1 MAFTKKNYVDLTGL
15 STFKSSLL
23 GTVINDTNKTTT
35 SKTATIKAITDYVD
49 SEVGDLSSAVTEGL
63 ANKVSSVT
71 YDSTNKKIVYNKGGS
86 TNTDVV
92 TVATIK
98 SAIGNF
104 VKSGTGASSG
114 LVPAPSTTAGSS
126 KYLRED
132 GTWVTP
138 PNTTYSVFVK
148 SGTGAKSGLVPAP
161 STTAGTSKYLRED
174 GTWTTPPDTN
184 TTYSNATSS
193 SAGLMGA
200 DDKAKLDGITASAD
214 SVSFSRSLT
223 SGTKVGTI
231 TINGTG
237 TDLYAPT
244 NTDTHYTAKNV
255 VSSSNTGTGN
265 VGEAISN
272 PYINLIENGAVR
284 STHRIS
290 GSGATTVKTDAS
302 GNIIISSTD
311 TNTTYDNATASKAG
325 LMGADDKAKLN
336 GIATGAEVNQN
347 AFSNVKVGNVTIEA
361 DSKTDT
367 LTLVAGSNV
376 TITPDSAN
384 DKITIASSYVNTTYS
399 PGTDLSLSGTT
410 FNHANSGVTAGTYR
424 SVTVNARGHVTGGS
438 NPTTLSGYGITDAK
452 IANGVIT
459 LGSNTITPL
468 TSSSSLNASKLTGT
482 ISVDRLPATALER
495 CVVVANDTARF
506 ALTTSSVQVGDTVK
520 VTDTKKMYM
529 VVNSSKLSTEAGYE
543 EYFTSTDWSTITN
556 KPSSYY
562 THPAHTAQK
571 SGLYKITVDALGH
584 VSGVTSVT
592 KADITGL
599 GIPGS
604 DTNTHYTAIPVLGAT
619 DATSNAT
626 SVTSNPYLNI
636 VENSAKSGGIQIKG
650 GGATSVSAINGV
662 ITISS
667 TDNNTTY
674 SVMKGATSSEAGTS
688 GLVPAPA
695 KGQQASFLRGDGTW
709 VVPTDTKVTS
719 AVGNTTKA
727 YLVGSTSSSDATGT
741 LIKDTN
747 VYLDTTA
754 GKLVATTFVGSLSGT
769 ATKATQDSAGQ
780 QINTTYIKSLSAS
793 GQTVTI
799 TKGNGSTST
808 FTTQDTKNT
817 AGSTDT
823 DSKIYLIGATSQA
836 SNPQTYSDNQVYAT
850 SGQLDANKVRVAEK
864 VTLQYNSS
872 TESLDFVFA

>member
-114 LVPAPSTTAGSS
+114 LVPSPGTTAGSS

-148 SGTGAKSGLVPAP
+148 SGSGAKSGLVPSP
-161 STTAGTSKYLRED
+161 GTTAGSSKYLRED

-200 DDKAKLDGITASAD
+200 DDKAKLDGIA
-214 SVSFSRSLT
+214 
-223 SGTKVGTI
+223 
-231 TINGTG
+231 
-237 TDLYAPT
+237 T
-244 NTDTHYTAKNV
+244 N
-255 VSSSNTGTGN
+255 
-265 VGEAISN
+265 
-272 PYINLIENGAVR
+272 
-284 STHRIS
+284 
-290 GSGATTVKTDAS
+290 
-302 GNIIISSTD
+302 
-311 TNTTYDNATASKAG
+311 
-325 LMGADDKAKLN
+325 
-336 GIATGAEVNQN
+336 
-347 AFSNVKVGNVTIEA
+347 
-361 DSKTDT
+361 
-367 LTLVAGSNV
+367 
-376 TITPDSAN
+376 AN
-384 DKITIASSYVNTTYS
+384 NYSHPSY
-399 PGTDLSLSGTT
+399 
-410 FNHANSGVTAGTYR
+410 
-424 SVTVNARGHVTGGS
+424 
-438 NPTTLSGYGITDAK
+438 
-452 IANGVIT
+452 
-459 LGSNTITPL
+459 
-468 TSSSSLNASKLTGT
+468 
-482 ISVDRLPATALER
+482 
-495 CVVVANDTARF
+495 
-506 ALTTSSVQVGDTVK
+506 
-520 VTDTKKMYM
+520 
-529 VVNSSKLSTEAGYE
+529 
-543 EYFTSTDWSTITN
+543 
-556 KPSSYY
+556 
-562 THPAHTAQK
+562 TAQK

-619 DATSNAT
+619 DAVANAT
-626 SVTSNPYLNI
+626 SATANPYLNI
-636 VENSAKSGGIQIKG
+636 VENKVKSGGIQIKG

-674 SVMKGATSSEAGTS
+674 SVMTGATSSANGAS

-754 GKLVATTFVGSLSGT
+754 GQLVATTFVGSLSGT

-823 DSKIYLIGATSQA
+823 GSKIYLIGATSQA
-836 SNPQTYSDNQVYAT
+836 SNPQTYSDDQVYALN
-850 SGQLDANKVRVAEK
+850 GQLGANTVKVAEK